1 MVWPL
6 SDELP
11 CLLIERVELDE
22 MVVCNPPLAR
32 RPMCMTLVIMGE
44 SFPKIE
50 IHELTLCLAQH
61 VHLLSET
68 IGQVVRGF
76 VGFSLER
83 HQATV
88 PSNTSPNKGQG
99 AKPKWK
105 RNLGRGRFSGI
116 VPNWQNSPFGS
127 LMLEADVW
135 LGTRSF
141 RDSSAPKSRPRTVKL
156 GNGRLGRSHENVGP
170 ILFKT

>member
-50 IHELTLCLAQH
+50 IHELTLCLTQH
-61 VHLLSET
+61 VHFLSET

-88 PSNTSPNKGQG
+88 PSNTSLNKGQG

-105 RNLGRGRFSGI
+105 RNLGRGRPCDPWFKNGSCTAAGLGLFALASGRQG
-116 VPNWQNSPFGS
+116 VTGS
-127 LMLEADVW
+127 SDEDHDFHAEDVI
-135 LGTRSF
+135 G
-141 RDSSAPKSRPRTVKL
+141 ANRP
-156 GNGRLGRSHENVGP
+156 VGFDIKIEGP
-170 ILFKT
+170 RA